1 MARTKGT
8 FPFTGTLEVAS
19 TAPLDARLL
28 VKTKADLMLEDTW
41 KNGNSI
47 YLYNHIVVTVEDVEG
62 QFMLT
67 NYDPTTAPTAYQ
79 NEANW
84 VRLDTNIFLTQ
95 EEYDLLGTDIK
106 KDAIYIITNDKPELK
121 IQGPFIAR
129 DGLLEK
135 VDTIEDNNHYIF
147 KVNNDYFFIYK
158 SLLDISL
165 PNDPSLYKQITGN
178 FKILNTEQGK
188 YEYCVPEV
196 VDIESLDDIGM
207 ENLLRDTVIVDS
219 FESYGSVAMN
229 YSSGGFYS
237 QPNSESGSF
246 YGFYVDSSSA
256 NISLRGNKSLT
267 RYSQDGSNS
276 FTYKFPN
283 YLCTYQIDSTNILIQ
298 KCLNR
303 DNYSFYHYAQ
313 EQFNRFKTDSNIEEV
328 ELIRKSNDIYDRE
341 LTAIGKKINLDL
353 NNRLDFG
360 IDSDIIVGRIIK
372 FKPAYLYQYE
382 HVDYYDPQ
390 DSEQPVL
397 DINNTN
403 NVYWLKYKDD
413 YLVLAFRSD
422 KIIPEPSNVVKLR
435 VKNDL
440 SVLKYNASEKYHY
453 FPITIENIENF
464 TDNDVSE
471 FLSNIIVPAID
482 GIDYVNTSIYVKA
495 ASNPYPHTESLPN
508 QDIRIQIQ
516 SSNIYTG
523 LKIGKGNPDF
533 TNTYEYRFSE
543 YPSTFQDTTGTQYSL
558 YYSPIAV
565 PGDLACRNM
574 EYPINILSNFN
585 ISIEPYISEVIST
598 GTYKRLVYNT
608 TIGFNCPSYI
618 IPSLYYYLRL
628 GMNIFE
634 YENSVLM
641 GTVELIAPSN
651 CKYDTFI
658 KGIEDKYNI
667 DLSNRFSYDEGTISK
682 YMLLYVKTKTMN

>member
-1 MARTKGT
+1 MFVHINKKVS
-8 FPFTGTLEVAS
+8 FTDELKSKYV
-19 TAPLDARLL
+19 
-28 VKTKADLMLEDTW
+28 
-41 KNGNSI
+41 NSI
-47 YLYNHIVVTVEDVEG
+47 VFIK
-62 QFMLT
+62 
-67 NYDPTTAPTAYQ
+67 
-79 NEANW
+79 
-84 VRLDTNIFLTQ
+84 DTQEIWTHNTFYAIPEKYKNKISELEQKVDNALIFLTQ

-165 PNDPSLYKQITGN
+165 PNDPSSYKQITGN

-229 YSSGGFYS
+229 YSSIGFYS
-237 QPNSESGSF
+237 NENSESGQF

-256 NISLRGNKSLT
+256 NISLNSNKSLT
-267 RYSQDGSNS
+267 RYSQAGSNR
-276 FTYKFPN
+276 FTYYFPS
-283 YLCTYQIDSTNILIQ
+283 YLRTYQIDGTNILIQ
-298 KCLNR
+298 NCLNR
-303 DNYSFYHYAQ
+303 DNYSFYNYAQ

-403 NVYWLKYKDD
+403 NVYLLKYKDD

-435 VKNDL
+435 VKNNL
-440 SVLKYNASEKYHY
+440 TTLKYDSTNHINY
-453 FPITIENIENF
+453 FPVSIEKIEEF
-464 TDNDVSE
+464 KDDDVSG
-471 FLSNIIVPAID
+471 FLSNIIVPAVD
-482 GIDYVNTSIYVKA
+482 GIDRNDRDDSDMNWQTNPWRGLPYDLPTSDQDIDIQTSSIYV
-495 ASNPYPHTESLPN
+495 
-508 QDIRIQIQ
+508 
-516 SSNIYTG
+516 G

-543 YPSTFQDTTGTQYSL
+543 YRSTFKFVSGGDITR
-558 YYSPIAV
+558 YYSPIRI
-565 PGDLACRNM
+565 PGDDM
-574 EYPINILSNFN
+574 QKESEYAIDQN
-585 ISIEPYISEVIST
+585 IEPYVSEVISK
-598 GTYKRLVYNT
+598 GKYKRLVYNT
-608 TIGFNCPSYI
+608 NIGFNCPSYI
-618 IPSLYYYLRL
+618 IPSLYYYLHSSL
-628 GMNIFE
+628 GGIE
-634 YENSVLM
+634 VIDS
-641 GTVELIAPSN
+641 VELIAPSN
-651 CKYDTFI
+651 CKYDIFI
-658 KGIEDKYNI
+658 KSWEAKYNI
-667 DLSNRFSYDEGTISK
+667 DLSNRFSYDEGTISN
-682 YMLLYVKTKTMN
+682 YMLLYVKTK

>member
-1 MARTKGT
+1 MFVHINKKAS
-8 FPFTGTLEVAS
+8 FTDELKSKYV
-19 TAPLDARLL
+19 
-28 VKTKADLMLEDTW
+28 
-41 KNGNSI
+41 NSI
-47 YLYNHIVVTVEDVEG
+47 VFIK
-62 QFMLT
+62 
-67 NYDPTTAPTAYQ
+67 
-79 NEANW
+79 
-84 VRLDTNIFLTQ
+84 DTQEIWTHNTFYAIPDQYKNKISELEQKVDDALIFLTQ

-135 VDTIEDNNHYIF
+135 VDTIEDNNHYVF

-237 QPNSESGSF
+237 QPGSEYGRF
-246 YGFYVDSSSA
+246 YGFYVDSASY
-256 NISLRGNKSLT
+256 NISLNSDKSLT
-267 RYSQDGSNS
+267 RYSQAGSNE

-372 FKPAYLYQYE
+372 FKPANLYQYE
-382 HVDYYDPQ
+382 HVDHYELDDLG
-390 DSEQPVL
+390 DSKLPVL

-403 NVYWLKYKDD
+403 NIYWLEYKDD
-413 YLVLAFRSD
+413 YLVLVFRSD
-422 KIIPEPSNVVKLR
+422 KIIPEPTNVVKLR

-453 FPITIENIENF
+453 FPVTIENIENF

-482 GIDYVNTSIYVKA
+482 GIDYANTSIDA
-495 ASNPYPHTESLPN
+495 HFASNPYPHTEELPD

-543 YPSTFQDTTGTQYSL
+543 YQSTFYDTTGTQYTL

-565 PGDLACRNM
+565 PGDVICRNM

-628 GMNIFE
+628 GLNMFT
-634 YENSVLM
+634 YENPVAM
-641 GTVELIAPSN
+641 DTVELIAPSN

-667 DLSNRFSYDEGTISK
+667 DLSNRFSYDEGTISN
-682 YMLLYVKTKTMN
+682 YMLLHVKTKTMN

>member
-1 MARTKGT
+1 MFVHINKKAS
-8 FPFTGTLEVAS
+8 FTDELKSKYV
-19 TAPLDARLL
+19 
-28 VKTKADLMLEDTW
+28 
-41 KNGNSI
+41 NSI
-47 YLYNHIVVTVEDVEG
+47 VFIK
-62 QFMLT
+62 
-67 NYDPTTAPTAYQ
+67 
-79 NEANW
+79 
-84 VRLDTNIFLTQ
+84 DTQEIWTHNTFYAIPEKYKNKISELEQKVNDALIFLTQ

-121 IQGPFIAR
+121 VQGPFIAR

-135 VDTIEDNNHYIF
+135 VDTIEDNNHYVF

-165 PNDPSLYKQITGN
+165 PNDPSSYKQITGN

-237 QPNSESGSF
+237 QPNSEYGRF
-246 YGFYVDSSSA
+246 YGFYVDSASY
-256 NISLRGNKSLT
+256 NISLNSDKSLT
-267 RYSQDGSNS
+267 RYSQAGSNS
-276 FTYKFPN
+276 FTYKFPD

-303 DNYSFYHYAQ
+303 DNYSFYNYAQ

-382 HVDYYDPQ
+382 HVNYYDPY
-390 DSEQPVL
+390 DSGIQVL

-403 NVYWLKYKDD
+403 NVYWLKYNDG
-413 YLVLAFRSD
+413 YLVLVSRSD

-453 FPITIENIENF
+453 FPVTIENIENF

-471 FLSNIIVPAID
+471 FLSNIIVPATD
-482 GIDYVNTSIYVKA
+482 GIDDSIDDGIDGNQIEIYKNF
-495 ASNPYPHTESLPN
+495 ASNPYPLGRLPE
-508 QDIRIQIQ
+508 QDLTIQ
-516 SSNIYTG
+516 SSNIHTG
-523 LKIGKGNPDF
+523 LKIGKCNPDF

-543 YPSTFQDTTGTQYSL
+543 KNSTFQATTGTQYDL
-558 YYSPIAV
+558 YYSPIRV
-565 PGDLACRNM
+565 PGDV
-574 EYPINILSNFN
+574 ILRTTDYIIQSD
-585 ISIEPYISEVIST
+585 IEPYIPEVIST

-618 IPSLYYYLRL
+618 IPSLYYYLQL
-628 GMNIFE
+628 DSPFDNIVID
-634 YENSVLM
+634 S
-641 GTVELIAPSN
+641 VELIAPSN
-651 CKYDTFI
+651 CKYDLLI
-658 KGIEDKYNI
+658 KSLEDEYNI
-667 DLSNRFSYDEGTISK
+667 DLSNRFSYDEGTISN
-682 YMLLYVKTKTMN
+682 YMLLHVKTKTMN

>member
-1 MARTKGT
+1 MFVHINKKAS
-8 FPFTGTLEVAS
+8 FTDELKSKYV
-19 TAPLDARLL
+19 
-28 VKTKADLMLEDTW
+28 
-41 KNGNSI
+41 NSI
-47 YLYNHIVVTVEDVEG
+47 VFIK
-62 QFMLT
+62 
-67 NYDPTTAPTAYQ
+67 
-79 NEANW
+79 
-84 VRLDTNIFLTQ
+84 DTQEIWTHNTFYAIPEKYKNKISELEQKVNDALIFLTQ

-129 DGLLEK
+129 DGLLEE
-135 VDTIEDNNHYIF
+135 VDTIEDNNHYVF

-229 YSSGGFYS
+229 YSSIGFYS
-237 QPNSESGSF
+237 KKDSEYGRF
-246 YGFYVDSSSA
+246 YGFYVDSASY
-256 NISLRGNKSLT
+256 NISLSSDKSLT
-267 RYSQDGSNS
+267 RYSQAGSNQ
-276 FTYKFPN
+276 FTYKFPY

-313 EQFNRFKTDSNIEEV
+313 EQFNRFKTDFNIEEV

-390 DSEQPVL
+390 DREQPVP

-403 NVYWLKYKDD
+403 NVYLLKYKND
-413 YLVLAFRSD
+413 YLVLVFRSD

-440 SVLKYNASEKYHY
+440 SVLKYNTSLKYHY
-453 FPITIENIENF
+453 FPVIIMENIENF
-464 TDNDVSE
+464 KDGDVSE
-471 FLSNIIVPAID
+471 FLSNIIVPATD
-482 GIDYVNTSIYVKA
+482 GIDTNYMEDGFNTYP
-495 ASNPYPHTESLPN
+495 SNPYPHTESLPD
-508 QDIRIQIQ
+508 QDIHIQIQ
-516 SSNIYTG
+516 SSDIYTG

-543 YPSTFQDTTGTQYSL
+543 YESTFQDTTGTQYSL
-558 YYSPIAV
+558 YYSPIVV
-565 PGDLACRNM
+565 PGDYHCKEF
-574 EYPINILSNFN
+574 EY
-585 ISIEPYISEVIST
+585 SIDYNLEAYVSEVIST

-618 IPSLYYYLRL
+618 IPSLYYYLHLSL
-628 GMNIFE
+628 GDGIKVID
-634 YENSVLM
+634 S
-641 GTVELIAPSN
+641 VELIAPSN
-651 CKYDTFI
+651 FKYDIFI
-658 KGIEDKYNI
+658 KSWEANYNI
-667 DLSNRFSYDEGTISK
+667 DLSNRFSYDEGTISN

>member
-1 MARTKGT
+1 MFVHINKKAS
-8 FPFTGTLEVAS
+8 FTDELKSKYV
-19 TAPLDARLL
+19 
-28 VKTKADLMLEDTW
+28 
-41 KNGNSI
+41 NSI
-47 YLYNHIVVTVEDVEG
+47 VFIK
-62 QFMLT
+62 
-67 NYDPTTAPTAYQ
+67 
-79 NEANW
+79 
-84 VRLDTNIFLTQ
+84 DTQEIWTHNTFYAIPEKYKNKISELEQKVDDALIFLTQ

-129 DGLLEK
+129 DGLLEE
-135 VDTIEDNNHYIF
+135 VDTIEDNNHYVF

-256 NISLRGNKSLT
+256 NISLRGTKSLT
-267 RYSQDGSNS
+267 RYSQAGSNT
-276 FTYKFPN
+276 FTYNFPD

-298 KCLNR
+298 SCLNR
-303 DNYSFYHYAQ
+303 DNYSFYNYAQ

-360 IDSDIIVGRIIK
+360 IDSDIIVGRITK
-372 FKPAYLYQYE
+372 FGQRHLNVFNDVE
-382 HVDYYDPQ
+382 GMDPGPEYIDPGSI
-390 DSEQPVL
+390 DSTHN
-397 DINNTN
+397 I
-403 NVYWLKYKDD
+403 YWLPDGNN

-422 KIIPEPSNVVKLR
+422 KIIPEPTNVVKLR

-440 SVLKYNASEKYHY
+440 TTLKYDSTNHINY
-453 FPITIENIENF
+453 FPVSIEKIEEF
-464 TDNDVSE
+464 KDDDVSG
-471 FLSNIIVPAID
+471 FLSNIIVPAVD
-482 GIDYVNTSIYVKA
+482 GIDRNDRDDSNMTWQTNPWKGLPYDLPTSDKDIDIQTSSIYV
-495 ASNPYPHTESLPN
+495 
-508 QDIRIQIQ
+508 
-516 SSNIYTG
+516 G

-543 YPSTFQDTTGTQYSL
+543 YRNTFKFVSGGDITR
-558 YYSPIAV
+558 YYSPIRI
-565 PGDLACRNM
+565 PGGNRQKEQ
-574 EYPINILSNFN
+574 EYAIDQN
-585 ISIEPYISEVIST
+585 IEPYVLEVISK
-598 GTYKRLVYNT
+598 GKYKRLVYNT
-608 TIGFNCPSYI
+608 NIGFNCPSYI
-618 IPSLYYYLRL
+618 IPSLYYYLHLNL
-628 GMNIFE
+628 GDI
-634 YENSVLM
+634 SKVIDS
-641 GTVELIAPSN
+641 VELIAPSN
-651 CKYDTFI
+651 CKYDIFI
-658 KGIEDKYNI
+658 KSLEAKYNI
-667 DLSNRFSYDEGTISK
+667 DLSNRFSYDEGTISN
-682 YMLLYVKTKTMN
+682 YMLLYVKTMN

>member
-1 MARTKGT
+1 MARTKGI

-129 DGLLEK
+129 DGLLEE
-135 VDTIEDNNHYIF
+135 VDTIEDNNYYVF

-158 SLLDISL
+158 DSLELSL

-229 YSSGGFYS
+229 YSSIGFYS
-237 QPNSESGSF
+237 KENSESGYF

-256 NISLRGNKSLT
+256 NISLNSNKSLT
-267 RYSQDGSNS
+267 RYSQAGSNQ
-276 FTYKFPN
+276 FTYNFPN
-283 YLCTYQIDSTNILIQ
+283 YLCTYQIDNTNILIQ

-303 DNYSFYHYAQ
+303 NNQSFYHYAQ

-328 ELIRKSNDIYDRE
+328 ELIRKSNTIYDRE

-353 NNRLDFG
+353 SNRLDFG
-360 IDSDIIVGRIIK
+360 APSNIIVGRITK
-372 FKPAYLYQYE
+372 CYQRKLQQYSQ
-382 HVDYYDPQ
+382 VDSYKLLGVGINDVPT
-390 DSEQPVL
+390 
-397 DINNTN
+397 INNTN
-403 NVYWLKYKDD
+403 DVYWLNFRAN
-413 YLVLAFRSD
+413 YLVLVTRSD
-422 KIIPEPSNVVKLR
+422 KIIPEPTNVVKLR

-440 SVLKYNASEKYHY
+440 SILKYDASKKQHY
-453 FPITIENIENF
+453 FPVTIENIENF

-471 FLSNIIVPAID
+471 FLSNIIVPATD
-482 GIDYVNTSIYVKA
+482 GIDDSIDDGIDGNQIEIYKDF
-495 ASNPYPHTESLPN
+495 ASNPYPYAGRLPE
-508 QDIRIQIQ
+508 QDLTIQ
-516 SSNIYTG
+516 SSNVHTG
-523 LKIGKGNPDF
+523 LKIGKCNPDF

-543 YPSTFQDTTGTQYSL
+543 KNSTFQATTGKQYNL
-558 YYSPIAV
+558 CYSPIRV
-565 PGDLACRNM
+565 PGDV
-574 EYPINILSNFN
+574 ILRTTDYIIQSD
-585 ISIEPYISEVIST
+585 IEPYIPEVIST

-618 IPSLYYYLRL
+618 IPSLYYYLQLDSPFDNRV
-628 GMNIFE
+628 ID
-634 YENSVLM
+634 S
-641 GTVELIAPSN
+641 VELIAPSN
-651 CKYDTFI
+651 CKYDLLI
-658 KGIEDKYNI
+658 KSLEDEYNI
-667 DLSNRFSYDEGTISK
+667 DLSNRFSYDEGTISN
-682 YMLLYVKTKTMN
+682 YMLLYVKIKTMN

>member
-1 MARTKGT
+1 MFVHINKKAS
-8 FPFTGTLEVAS
+8 FTDELKSKYV
-19 TAPLDARLL
+19 
-28 VKTKADLMLEDTW
+28 
-41 KNGNSI
+41 NSI
-47 YLYNHIVVTVEDVEG
+47 VFIK
-62 QFMLT
+62 
-67 NYDPTTAPTAYQ
+67 
-79 NEANW
+79 
-84 VRLDTNIFLTQ
+84 DTQEIWTHNTFYAIPEKYKNKISELEQKVNDALIFLTQ

-121 IQGPFIAR
+121 VQGPFIAR

-135 VDTIEDNNHYIF
+135 VDTIEDNNHYVF

-229 YSSGGFYS
+229 YSSIGFYS
-237 QPNSESGSF
+237 NENSEYGRF
-246 YGFYVDSSSA
+246 YGFYVDSASY
-256 NISLRGNKSLT
+256 NISLSSNKSLT
-267 RYSQDGSNS
+267 RYSQAGSNR
-276 FTYKFPN
+276 FTYYFPN
-283 YLCTYQIDSTNILIQ
+283 YLCTYQIDGTNILIQ
-298 KCLNR
+298 SCLNR
-303 DNYSFYHYAQ
+303 DNYSFYNYSQ
-313 EQFNRFKTDSNIEEV
+313 EQFNRFITDSNIEEV

-413 YLVLAFRSD
+413 YLVLVSRSD

-440 SVLKYNASEKYHY
+440 TTLKYDSTNHINY
-453 FPITIENIENF
+453 FPVSIEKIEEF
-464 TDNDVSE
+464 KDDDVSG
-471 FLSNIIVPAID
+471 FLSNIIVPAVD
-482 GIDYVNTSIYVKA
+482 GIDRNDRDDSDMNWQTNPWRGLPYDLPTSDQDIDIQTSSIYV
-495 ASNPYPHTESLPN
+495 
-508 QDIRIQIQ
+508 
-516 SSNIYTG
+516 G

-543 YPSTFQDTTGTQYSL
+543 YRSTFKFVSGGSL
-558 YYSPIAV
+558 TRYYSPIRI
-565 PGDLACRNM
+565 PGDNRQKEQ
-574 EYPINILSNFN
+574 EYTIDQN
-585 ISIEPYISEVIST
+585 IEPYVSEVISKRK
-598 GTYKRLVYNT
+598 YKRLVYNT
-608 TIGFNCPSYI
+608 NIGFNCPSYI
-618 IPSLYYYLRL
+618 IPSLYYYLHL
-628 GMNIFE
+628 SLE
-634 YENSVLM
+634 
-641 GTVELIAPSN
+641 GTSKVIDSVELIVSSN
-651 CKYDTFI
+651 CKYDIFI
-658 KGIEDKYNI
+658 KSFEAKYNI
-667 DLSNRFSYDEGTISK
+667 DLSNRFSYDEGTISN
-682 YMLLYVKTKTMN
+682 YMLLYVKTK

>member
-1 MARTKGT
+1 MFVHINKKAS
-8 FPFTGTLEVAS
+8 FTDELKSKYV
-19 TAPLDARLL
+19 
-28 VKTKADLMLEDTW
+28 
-41 KNGNSI
+41 NSI
-47 YLYNHIVVTVEDVEG
+47 VFIK
-62 QFMLT
+62 
-67 NYDPTTAPTAYQ
+67 
-79 NEANW
+79 
-84 VRLDTNIFLTQ
+84 DTQEIWTHNTFYAIPEKYKNKISELEQKVDNALIFLTQ

-135 VDTIEDNNHYIF
+135 VDTIEDNNHYVF

-178 FKILNTEQGK
+178 FEILNTEQGK

-229 YSSGGFYS
+229 YSSIGFYS
-237 QPNSESGSF
+237 KENSESGQF

-256 NISLRGNKSLT
+256 NISLKSDKSLT
-267 RYSQDGSNS
+267 RYSQAGSNT

-313 EQFNRFKTDSNIEEV
+313 EQFNRFKTNSNIEEV

-372 FKPAYLYQYE
+372 FKPTYLYQYE

-390 DSEQPVL
+390 DSEHPVL

-440 SVLKYNASEKYHY
+440 TTLKYDSTKHIHY
-453 FPITIENIENF
+453 FPVSIEKIEEF
-464 TDNDVSE
+464 KDDDVSG
-471 FLSNIIVPAID
+471 FLSNIIVPAVD
-482 GIDYVNTSIYVKA
+482 GIDRNNRDDSNMNWQTNPWTGLPYDLPTSDNDIDIQTSSIYV
-495 ASNPYPHTESLPN
+495 
-508 QDIRIQIQ
+508 
-516 SSNIYTG
+516 G

-543 YPSTFQDTTGTQYSL
+543 YRSTFTFVSGGDITI
-558 YYSPIAV
+558 YYSPIRI
-565 PGDLACRNM
+565 PGDDM
-574 EYPINILSNFN
+574 QKEQEYAIDQN
-585 ISIEPYISEVIST
+585 IEPYVSEVISK
-598 GTYKRLVYNT
+598 GKYKRLVYNT
-608 TIGFNCPSYI
+608 NIGFNCPSYI
-618 IPSLYYYLRL
+618 IPSLYYYLHL
-628 GMNIFE
+628 SAID
-634 YENSVLM
+634 S
-641 GTVELIAPSN
+641 VELIAPSN
-651 CKYDTFI
+651 CKYDIFI
-658 KGIEDKYNI
+658 KSWEANYNI
-667 DLSNRFSYDEGTISK
+667 DLSNKFSYDEGTISN
-682 YMLLYVKTKTMN
+682 YMLLYVKTKQ

>member
-1 MARTKGT
+1 MFVHINKKAS
-8 FPFTGTLEVAS
+8 FTDELKSKYV
-19 TAPLDARLL
+19 
-28 VKTKADLMLEDTW
+28 
-41 KNGNSI
+41 NSI
-47 YLYNHIVVTVEDVEG
+47 VFIK
-62 QFMLT
+62 
-67 NYDPTTAPTAYQ
+67 
-79 NEANW
+79 
-84 VRLDTNIFLTQ
+84 DTQEIWTHNTFYAIPDQYKNKISELEQKVNDALIFLTQ

-135 VDTIEDNNHYIF
+135 VDTIEDNNHYVF

-165 PNDPSLYKQITGN
+165 PNDPSSYKQITGN

-237 QPNSESGSF
+237 QPNSESGQF

-256 NISLRGNKSLT
+256 NISLRSNKSLT
-267 RYSQDGSNS
+267 RYSQAGSNT
-276 FTYKFPN
+276 FTYNFPD

-303 DNYSFYHYAQ
+303 DNYSFYNYAQ

-360 IDSDIIVGRIIK
+360 IDSDIIVGRITK

-382 HVDYYDPQ
+382 HVDYYDLQ
-390 DSEQPVL
+390 DSEHPVL

-413 YLVLAFRSD
+413 YLVLVFRSD
-422 KIIPEPSNVVKLR
+422 KIIPEPTNVVKLR

-453 FPITIENIENF
+453 FPVTIENIENF
-464 TDNDVSE
+464 KDGDVSE
-471 FLSNIIVPAID
+471 FLSNIIVPATD
-482 GIDYVNTSIYVKA
+482 GIDTDYREDGFNTYP
-495 ASNPYPHTESLPN
+495 SNPYPHSDGGPE
-508 QDIRIQIQ
+508 QDLTIQ
-516 SSNIYTG
+516 SSNVHTG

-543 YPSTFQDTTGTQYSL
+543 YESTFQDTTGAQFGL
-558 YYSPIAV
+558 YYSPIMA
-565 PGDLACRNM
+565 PGDYHCREF
-574 EYPINILSNFN
+574 EY
-585 ISIEPYISEVIST
+585 SIDDNLKAHVPEVIFT
-598 GTYKRLVYNT
+598 GNYKRLIYNT
-608 TIGFNCPSYI
+608 NIGFNCPSYI
-618 IPSLYYYLRL
+618 IPSLYYYLHLDLR
-628 GMNIFE
+628 E
-634 YENSVLM
+634 YNSKVIDS
-641 GTVELIAPSN
+641 VELIAPSN
-651 CKYDTFI
+651 CKYDIFI
-658 KGIEDKYNI
+658 KSWEAKYNI
-667 DLSNRFSYDEGTISK
+667 DLSNRFSYDEGTISN

>member
-1 MARTKGT
+1 MFVHINKKAS
-8 FPFTGTLEVAS
+8 FTDELKSKYV
-19 TAPLDARLL
+19 
-28 VKTKADLMLEDTW
+28 
-41 KNGNSI
+41 NSI
-47 YLYNHIVVTVEDVEG
+47 VFIK
-62 QFMLT
+62 
-67 NYDPTTAPTAYQ
+67 
-79 NEANW
+79 
-84 VRLDTNIFLTQ
+84 DTQEIWTHNTFYAIPDQYKNKISELEQKVNDALIFLTQ

-129 DGLLEK
+129 DGLLEE
-135 VDTIEDNNHYIF
+135 VNTIEDNNHYVF

-229 YSSGGFYS
+229 YSSIGFYS
-237 QPNSESGSF
+237 NENSEYGRF

-256 NISLRGNKSLT
+256 NISLSGNKSLT
-267 RYSQDGSNS
+267 RYSQAGSNR
-276 FTYKFPN
+276 FTYYFPN

-313 EQFNRFKTDSNIEEV
+313 EQFNRFKTDFNIEEV
-328 ELIRKSNDIYDRE
+328 ELIRKSNTIYDRE

-390 DSEQPVL
+390 DSEHPVL
-397 DINNTN
+397 GINNTN
-403 NVYWLKYKDD
+403 NVYWLNYNDD
-413 YLVLAFRSD
+413 YLVLVSRSN

-440 SVLKYNASEKYHY
+440 TTLKYDSTNRINY
-453 FPITIENIENF
+453 FPVSIEKIEEF
-464 TDNDVSE
+464 KDDDVSG
-471 FLSNIIVPAID
+471 FLSNIIVPAVD
-482 GIDYVNTSIYVKA
+482 GIDRNDRNDSDMNWQTNPWRGLPYDLPTSDQDIDIQTSSIYV
-495 ASNPYPHTESLPN
+495 
-508 QDIRIQIQ
+508 
-516 SSNIYTG
+516 G

-543 YPSTFQDTTGTQYSL
+543 YRSTFKFISGGDITR
-558 YYSPIAV
+558 YYSPIRI
-565 PGDLACRNM
+565 PGDNRQKES
-574 EYPINILSNFN
+574 EYAIDQN
-585 ISIEPYISEVIST
+585 IEPYVPEVIST

-608 TIGFNCPSYI
+608 NIGFNCPSYI
-618 IPSLYYYLRL
+618 IPSLYYYLHLNLRA
-628 GMNIFE
+628 
-634 YENSVLM
+634 YNSKVIDS
-641 GTVELIAPSN
+641 VELIAPSN
-651 CKYDTFI
+651 YKYDIFI
-658 KGIEDKYNI
+658 KAWEAMYNI
-667 DLSNRFSYDEGTISK
+667 DLSNRFSYDEGTISN
-682 YMLLYVKTKTMN
+682 YMLLYVKTK

>member
-1 MARTKGT
+1 MFVHINKKAS
-8 FPFTGTLEVAS
+8 FTDELKSKYV
-19 TAPLDARLL
+19 
-28 VKTKADLMLEDTW
+28 
-41 KNGNSI
+41 NSI
-47 YLYNHIVVTVEDVEG
+47 VFIK
-62 QFMLT
+62 
-67 NYDPTTAPTAYQ
+67 
-79 NEANW
+79 
-84 VRLDTNIFLTQ
+84 DTQEIWTHNTFYAIPDQYKNKISELEQKVDDALIFLTQ

-121 IQGPFIAR
+121 VQGPFIAR

-135 VDTIEDNNHYIF
+135 VDTIEDNNHYVF

-229 YSSGGFYS
+229 YSSIGFYS
-237 QPNSESGSF
+237 NENSEYGRF
-246 YGFYVDSSSA
+246 YGFYVDSASY
-256 NISLRGNKSLT
+256 NISLSSNKSLT
-267 RYSQDGSNS
+267 RYSQAGSNR
-276 FTYKFPN
+276 FTYYFPN
-283 YLCTYQIDSTNILIQ
+283 YLCTYQIDGTNILIQ
-298 KCLNR
+298 SCLNR
-303 DNYSFYHYAQ
+303 DNYSFYNYSQ
-313 EQFNRFKTDSNIEEV
+313 EQFNRFITDSNIEEV

-413 YLVLAFRSD
+413 YLVLVSRSD

-440 SVLKYNASEKYHY
+440 TTLKYDSTNHINY
-453 FPITIENIENF
+453 FPVSIEKIEEF
-464 TDNDVSE
+464 KDDDVSG
-471 FLSNIIVPAID
+471 FLSNIIVPAVD
-482 GIDYVNTSIYVKA
+482 GIDRNDRDDSDMNWQTNPWRGLPYDLPTSDQDIDIQTSSIYV
-495 ASNPYPHTESLPN
+495 
-508 QDIRIQIQ
+508 
-516 SSNIYTG
+516 G

-543 YPSTFQDTTGTQYSL
+543 YRSTFKFVSGGSL
-558 YYSPIAV
+558 TRYYSPIRI
-565 PGDLACRNM
+565 PGDNRQKEQ
-574 EYPINILSNFN
+574 EYTIDQN
-585 ISIEPYISEVIST
+585 IEPYVSEVISKRK
-598 GTYKRLVYNT
+598 YKRLVYNT
-608 TIGFNCPSYI
+608 NIGFNCPSYI
-618 IPSLYYYLRL
+618 IPSLYYYLHL
-628 GMNIFE
+628 SLE
-634 YENSVLM
+634 
-641 GTVELIAPSN
+641 GTSKVIDSVELIVSSN
-651 CKYDTFI
+651 CKYDIFI
-658 KGIEDKYNI
+658 KSFEAKYNI
-667 DLSNRFSYDEGTISK
+667 DLSNRFSYDEGTISN
-682 YMLLYVKTKTMN
+682 YMLLYVKTK

>member
-1 MARTKGT
+1 MFVHINKKAS
-8 FPFTGTLEVAS
+8 FTDELKSKYV
-19 TAPLDARLL
+19 
-28 VKTKADLMLEDTW
+28 
-41 KNGNSI
+41 NSI
-47 YLYNHIVVTVEDVEG
+47 VFIK
-62 QFMLT
+62 
-67 NYDPTTAPTAYQ
+67 
-79 NEANW
+79 
-84 VRLDTNIFLTQ
+84 DTQEIWTHNTFYAIPEKYKNKISELEQKVNDALIFLTQ

-129 DGLLEK
+129 DGLLEE
-135 VDTIEDNNHYIF
+135 VDTIEDNNHYVF

-229 YSSGGFYS
+229 YSSIGFYS
-237 QPNSESGSF
+237 NENSEYGRF
-246 YGFYVDSSSA
+246 YGFYVDSVSY
-256 NISLRGNKSLT
+256 NISLNSDKSLT
-267 RYSQDGSNS
+267 RYSQAGSNR
-276 FTYKFPN
+276 FTYYFPN

-313 EQFNRFKTDSNIEEV
+313 EQFNRFKTNFNIEEV

-382 HVDYYDPQ
+382 HVDYYDP
-390 DSEQPVL
+390 DDPDDGEQPVL

-413 YLVLAFRSD
+413 YLVLVSRSD
-422 KIIPEPSNVVKLR
+422 KIIPEPSNIVKLR
-435 VKNDL
+435 VKNNL
-440 SVLKYNASEKYHY
+440 TTLKYDSTNHINY
-453 FPITIENIENF
+453 FPVSIEKIEEF
-464 TDNDVSE
+464 KDDDVSG
-471 FLSNIIVPAID
+471 FLSNIIVPAVD
-482 GIDYVNTSIYVKA
+482 GIDRNDRDDSNMAWQTNPWTGLPYDLPTSDKDIDIQTSSIYV
-495 ASNPYPHTESLPN
+495 
-508 QDIRIQIQ
+508 
-516 SSNIYTG
+516 G

-543 YPSTFQDTTGTQYSL
+543 YRSTFKFVSGGDITR
-558 YYSPIAV
+558 YYSPIRI
-565 PGDLACRNM
+565 PGDNRQKEL
-574 EYPINILSNFN
+574 EYAIDQNIES
-585 ISIEPYISEVIST
+585 YVSEVISKRK
-598 GTYKRLVYNT
+598 YKRLVYNT
-608 TIGFNCPSYI
+608 NIGFNCPSYI
-618 IPSLYYYLRL
+618 IPSLYYYLHLNL
-628 GMNIFE
+628 GDFSKVID
-634 YENSVLM
+634 S
-641 GTVELIAPSN
+641 VELIVSSN
-651 CKYDTFI
+651 CKYDIFI
-658 KGIEDKYNI
+658 KSFEAKYNI
-667 DLSNRFSYDEGTISK
+667 DLSNRFSYDEGTISN
-682 YMLLYVKTKTMN
+682 YMLLYVKTK

>member
-1 MARTKGT
+1 MFVHINKKAS
-8 FPFTGTLEVAS
+8 FTDELKSKYV
-19 TAPLDARLL
+19 
-28 VKTKADLMLEDTW
+28 
-41 KNGNSI
+41 NSI
-47 YLYNHIVVTVEDVEG
+47 VFIK
-62 QFMLT
+62 
-67 NYDPTTAPTAYQ
+67 
-79 NEANW
+79 
-84 VRLDTNIFLTQ
+84 DTQEIWTHNTFYAIPDQYKNKISELEQKVNDALIFLTQ

-129 DGLLEK
+129 DRLLEK
-135 VDTIEDNNHYIF
+135 VDTIEDNNHYVF

-229 YSSGGFYS
+229 YSSIGFYS
-237 QPNSESGSF
+237 KENSESGSF

-256 NISLRGNKSLT
+256 NISLNSNKSLT
-267 RYSQDGSNS
+267 RYSQAGSNE
-276 FTYKFPN
+276 FTYNFPN
-283 YLCTYQIDSTNILIQ
+283 YLCTYQIDNTNILIQ

-303 DNYSFYHYAQ
+303 NNQSFYHYAQ
-313 EQFNRFKTDSNIEEV
+313 EQFNRFKTDFNIEEV
-328 ELIRKSNDIYDRE
+328 ELIRKSNTIYDRE

-372 FKPAYLYQYE
+372 FKPAYLYQYK
-382 HVDYYDPQ
+382 HVDYYNPD
-390 DSEQPVL
+390 DCEQPVL

-413 YLVLAFRSD
+413 YLVLVSRSD

-440 SVLKYNASEKYHY
+440 SVLKYNALEKYHY
-453 FPITIENIENF
+453 FPVTIENIENF

-471 FLSNIIVPAID
+471 FLSNIIVPATD
-482 GIDYVNTSIYVKA
+482 GIDYANTSIDAYF
-495 ASNPYPHTESLPN
+495 ASNPYPYTGDLPE

-516 SSNIYTG
+516 SSYIYTG

-533 TNTYEYRFSE
+533 TNTYEYRLSE
-543 YPSTFQDTTGTQYSL
+543 IPSLFQDTTGTYYPLQ
-558 YYSPIAV
+558 YSPIAV
-565 PGDLACRNM
+565 PGDYQQKNQ

-618 IPSLYYYLRL
+618 IPSLYYYLRI
-628 GMNIFE
+628 GMLIFIQE
-634 YENSVLM
+634 SWTFID
-641 GTVELIAPSN
+641 TVELIAPSN

-658 KGIEDKYNI
+658 KGIEDQYNI

-682 YMLLYVKTKTMN
+682 YMLLYVKTKTITMN

>member
-1 MARTKGT
+1 MFVHINKKAS
-8 FPFTGTLEVAS
+8 FTDELKSKYV
-19 TAPLDARLL
+19 
-28 VKTKADLMLEDTW
+28 
-41 KNGNSI
+41 NSI
-47 YLYNHIVVTVEDVEG
+47 VFIK
-62 QFMLT
+62 
-67 NYDPTTAPTAYQ
+67 
-79 NEANW
+79 
-84 VRLDTNIFLTQ
+84 DTQEIWTHNTFYAIPEKYKNKISELEQKVNDALIFLTQ

-178 FKILNTEQGK
+178 FKILNTEQGA

-196 VDIESLDDIGM
+196 VNIESLDDIGM
-207 ENLLRDTVIVDS
+207 ENLLRDIVIVDS

-229 YSSGGFYS
+229 PGTFYS
-237 QPNSESGSF
+237 QPSSEQGRF
-246 YGFYVDSSSA
+246 YGFYVDSASY
-256 NISLRGNKSLT
+256 NISLDSDKTLD
-267 RYSQDGSNS
+267 RYYNDQPGYI
-276 FTYKFPN
+276 TYNFPN
-283 YLCTYQIDSTNILIQ
+283 YLCTYQIDNTNILIQ

-382 HVDYYDPQ
+382 HVDYYDPDDFGMQ
-390 DSEQPVL
+390 IL
-397 DINNTN
+397 DINNTNNTN
-403 NVYWLKYKDD
+403 NVYWLKYKDA
-413 YLVLAFRSD
+413 YLVLVSRSD

-453 FPITIENIENF
+453 FPVTIENIENF

-482 GIDYVNTSIYVKA
+482 GIDYANTSIDTNFV
-495 ASNPYPHTESLPN
+495 SNPYPHTESLPD
-508 QDIRIQIQ
+508 QDIHIQIQ
-516 SSNIYTG
+516 SSDIYTG

-543 YPSTFQDTTGTQYSL
+543 YPSTFQDTTGTQYNL
-558 YYSPIAV
+558 YYSPITV
-565 PGDLACRNM
+565 PGDLFCRNM

-628 GMNIFE
+628 YLNLFTA
-634 YENSVLM
+634 ENSVTM

-651 CKYDTFI
+651 CKYDILI

-667 DLSNRFSYDEGTISK
+667 DLSNRFSYDEGTISN

>member
-1 MARTKGT
+1 MFVHINKKAS
-8 FPFTGTLEVAS
+8 FTDELKSKYV
-19 TAPLDARLL
+19 
-28 VKTKADLMLEDTW
+28 
-41 KNGNSI
+41 NSI
-47 YLYNHIVVTVEDVEG
+47 VFIKDSQEIWTHNTFYAIPDQYKNKISELEQKVDNA
-62 QFMLT
+62 L
-67 NYDPTTAPTAYQ
+67 
-79 NEANW
+79 
-84 VRLDTNIFLTQ
+84 IFLTQ

-178 FKILNTEQGK
+178 FEILNTEQGK

-237 QPNSESGSF
+237 KPGSESGQF

-256 NISLRGNKSLT
+256 NISLNSNKSLT
-267 RYSQDGSNS
+267 RYSQAGSDT

-283 YLCTYQIDSTNILIQ
+283 YLCTYQIDNTNILIQ

-313 EQFNRFKTDSNIEEV
+313 EQFNRFKTDFNIEEV

-372 FKPAYLYQYE
+372 FKPANLYQYE
-382 HVDYYDPQ
+382 HVDYYDPY
-390 DSEQPVL
+390 DGEQPVL

-413 YLVLAFRSD
+413 YLVLVSRSD

-440 SVLKYNASEKYHY
+440 SVLKYNTSKKYHY
-453 FPITIENIENF
+453 FPVTIENIENF

-482 GIDYVNTSIYVKA
+482 GIDYVNTSIYAKI
-495 ASNPYPHTESLPN
+495 ASNPYPHTDSLPD

-543 YPSTFQDTTGTQYSL
+543 YPSTFQDTSGTQYTL
-558 YYSPIAV
+558 FYSPIAV
-565 PGDLACRNM
+565 PGDVMCRNM
-574 EYPINILSNFN
+574 EYPIN

-628 GMNIFE
+628 GPNIFT

-641 GTVELIAPSN
+641 DTVELIAPSN

-658 KGIEDKYNI
+658 KGIEAKYNI
-667 DLSNRFSYDEGTISK
+667 DLSNRFSYDEGTISN
-682 YMLLYVKTKTMN
+682 YMLLYVKAKTMN

>member
-1 MARTKGT
+1 MFVHINKKAS
-8 FPFTGTLEVAS
+8 FTDELKSKYV
-19 TAPLDARLL
+19 
-28 VKTKADLMLEDTW
+28 
-41 KNGNSI
+41 NSI
-47 YLYNHIVVTVEDVEG
+47 VFIK
-62 QFMLT
+62 
-67 NYDPTTAPTAYQ
+67 
-79 NEANW
+79 
-84 VRLDTNIFLTQ
+84 DTQEIWTHNTFYAIPEKYKNKISELEQKVNDALIFLTQ

-129 DGLLEK
+129 DGLLEE
-135 VDTIEDNNHYIF
+135 VDTIEDNNHYVF

-237 QPNSESGSF
+237 QPNSESGQF

-256 NISLRGNKSLT
+256 NISLNSNKSLT
-267 RYSQDGSNS
+267 RYSQAGSNR
-276 FTYKFPN
+276 FTYHFPN

-303 DNYSFYHYAQ
+303 NNQSFYNYAQ
-313 EQFNRFKTDSNIEEV
+313 EQFNRFITDYNIEEV

-360 IDSDIIVGRIIK
+360 IDSDIIVGKIIK

-390 DSEQPVL
+390 DSEQPIL

-440 SVLKYNASEKYHY
+440 TTLKYDSTKHINY
-453 FPITIENIENF
+453 FPVSIEKIEEF
-464 TDNDVSE
+464 KDDDVSG
-471 FLSNIIVPAID
+471 FLSNIIVPAVD
-482 GIDYVNTSIYVKA
+482 GIDRNDRDDSNMNWQTNPWTGLPYDLPTSDKDIDIQTSSIYV
-495 ASNPYPHTESLPN
+495 
-508 QDIRIQIQ
+508 
-516 SSNIYTG
+516 G

-543 YPSTFQDTTGTQYSL
+543 YRSTFKFVSGGNITR
-558 YYSPIAV
+558 YYSPIRI
-565 PGDLACRNM
+565 PGDDM
-574 EYPINILSNFN
+574 QKESEYAIDQN
-585 ISIEPYISEVIST
+585 IEPYVSEVISK
-598 GTYKRLVYNT
+598 GKYKRLVYNT
-608 TIGFNCPSYI
+608 NIGFNCPSYI
-618 IPSLYYYLRL
+618 IPSLYYYLHEV
-628 GMNIFE
+628 ID
-634 YENSVLM
+634 S
-641 GTVELIAPSN
+641 VELIAPSN
-651 CKYDTFI
+651 CKYDIFI
-658 KGIEDKYNI
+658 KSFEAEYNI
-667 DLSNRFSYDEGTISK
+667 DLSNRFSYDEGTISN
-682 YMLLYVKTKTMN
+682 YMLLYVKTKQMN

>member
-1 MARTKGT
+1 MFVHINKKAS
-8 FPFTGTLEVAS
+8 FTDELKSKYV
-19 TAPLDARLL
+19 
-28 VKTKADLMLEDTW
+28 
-41 KNGNSI
+41 NSI
-47 YLYNHIVVTVEDVEG
+47 VFIK
-62 QFMLT
+62 
-67 NYDPTTAPTAYQ
+67 
-79 NEANW
+79 
-84 VRLDTNIFLTQ
+84 DTQEIWTHNTFYAIPEKYKNKISELEQKVNDALIFLTQ

-129 DGLLEK
+129 DGLLEE
-135 VDTIEDNNHYIF
+135 VDTIEDNNHYVF

-158 SLLDISL
+158 DSLELSL

-237 QPNSESGSF
+237 QPNSEYGRF
-246 YGFYVDSSSA
+246 YGFYVDSASY
-256 NISLRGNKSLT
+256 NISLNSDKSLT
-267 RYSQDGSNS
+267 RYSQAGSNS

-303 DNYSFYHYAQ
+303 NNQSFYHYAQ
-313 EQFNRFKTDSNIEEV
+313 EQFNRFKTDFNIEEV
-328 ELIRKSNDIYDRE
+328 ELIRKSNTIYDRE

-382 HVDYYDPQ
+382 HVDYYDLQ
-390 DSEQPVL
+390 DSEHPVL

-413 YLVLAFRSD
+413 YLVLVSRSD

-453 FPITIENIENF
+453 FPVTIENIENF

-482 GIDYVNTSIYVKA
+482 GIDYANTSIDANFV
-495 ASNPYPHTESLPN
+495 SNPYPHTESLPD
-508 QDIRIQIQ
+508 QDIHIQIQ
-516 SSNIYTG
+516 SSDIYTG

-543 YPSTFQDTTGTQYSL
+543 YPSTFQDTTGTQYNL
-558 YYSPIAV
+558 HYSPITV
-565 PGDLACRNM
+565 PGDLFGRNM

-628 GMNIFE
+628 GLNIFTM
-634 YENSVLM
+634 ENSVLM

-658 KGIEDKYNI
+658 KGIEDQYNI

-682 YMLLYVKTKTMN
+682 YMLLYVKTKTIG

>member
-1 MARTKGT
+1 MFVHINKKAS
-8 FPFTGTLEVAS
+8 FTDELKSKYV
-19 TAPLDARLL
+19 
-28 VKTKADLMLEDTW
+28 
-41 KNGNSI
+41 NSI
-47 YLYNHIVVTVEDVEG
+47 VFIK
-62 QFMLT
+62 
-67 NYDPTTAPTAYQ
+67 
-79 NEANW
+79 
-84 VRLDTNIFLTQ
+84 DTQEIWTHNTFYAIPEKYKNKISELEQKVNDALIFLTQ

-106 KDAIYIITNDKPELK
+106 KDAIYIITNDKPQLK

-135 VDTIEDNNHYIF
+135 VDTIEDNNHYVF

-178 FKILNTEQGK
+178 FKILNTGGQGE

-229 YSSGGFYS
+229 YSSTGFCSYS
-237 QPNSESGSF
+237 YSESGRF
-246 YGFYVDSSSA
+246 YGFYVDSASYD
-256 NISLRGNKSLT
+256 ISLISNKSLT
-267 RYSQDGSNS
+267 RYSYAGGD
-276 FTYKFPN
+276 FTYNFSS
-283 YLCTYQIDSTNILIQ
+283 YLRTYQIDGTNVLIQ
-298 KCLNR
+298 SCLNR
-303 DNYSFYHYAQ
+303 NNYSFYHYAQ
-313 EQFNRFKTDSNIEEV
+313 EQFNRFKTDYNIEEV

-390 DSEQPVL
+390 DSEQPIL

-440 SVLKYNASEKYHY
+440 TTLKYDSTNRINY
-453 FPITIENIENF
+453 FPVSIEKIEEF
-464 TDNDVSE
+464 KDDDVSG
-471 FLSNIIVPAID
+471 FLSNIIVPAVD
-482 GIDYVNTSIYVKA
+482 GIDRNDRDDSDMELQTNPWTGLPYDLPTSDKDIDIQTSSIYV
-495 ASNPYPHTESLPN
+495 
-508 QDIRIQIQ
+508 
-516 SSNIYTG
+516 G

-543 YPSTFQDTTGTQYSL
+543 YRSTFKFVSGGDITR
-558 YYSPIAV
+558 YYSPIRI
-565 PGDLACRNM
+565 PGDDRQKEL
-574 EYPINILSNFN
+574 EYAIDQN
-585 ISIEPYISEVIST
+585 IEPYVSEVISKRK
-598 GTYKRLVYNT
+598 YKRLVYNT
-608 TIGFNCPSYI
+608 NIGFNCPSYI
-618 IPSLYYYLRL
+618 IPSLYYYLHL
-628 GMNIFE
+628 SLDSI
-634 YENSVLM
+634 
-641 GTVELIAPSN
+641 ELIAPSN
-651 CKYDTFI
+651 CKYDIFI
-658 KGIEDKYNI
+658 KSWETNYNI
-667 DLSNRFSYDEGTISK
+667 DLSNRFSYDEGTISN
-682 YMLLYVKTKTMN
+682 YMLLYVKAKTMN